1 MKSSIAEWVWRA
13 AVVCAMVWIG
23 WELHRFHD
31 DMMQPID
38 DAPTV
43 TADATQIQ
51 NGLDDV
57 RDDLAG
63 LADKVDAILI
73 ALARTR

>member
-1 MKSSIAEWVWRA
+1 LRNSIAEWMWRA
-13 AVVCAMVWIG
+13 AVVCALVWIG
-23 WELHRFHD
+23 WELHRFHG

-38 DAPTV
+38 DTPTV
-43 TADATQIQ
+43 TADADEIQ
-51 NGLDDV
+51 NGLEDV

-63 LADKVDAILI
+63 LNDKVDAILI